1 MKIERDIKNVLVV
14 SFGFLMLFTAF
25 GGLQSI
31 QSSLNSDQGLGLA
44 SLSVIYAAL
53 ILSSMF
59 LPPVM
64 IKYLGC
70 KWTIVISMCC
80 YVTFSI
86 GNFYPSWYTLIPTAI
101 ILGFGGAPL
110 WSAKCTYL
118 TICGNRNA
126 RMNNKIAENVI
137 NHYFGIFF
145 LIFQS
150 SAVWGN
156 LMSSLI
162 FQYSSDTASIT
173 EEQLS
178 YCGPANCPQY
188 DDKIAVNTTSIQHS
202 STTIYTLSGIY
213 TGVGIV
219 GALFVAIFLDQL
231 DKQEVKEFK
240 ERKVNIFSVLVAT
253 FTHLRDKRQCLLIVL
268 TMYSGFEQGF
278 LAGDYTKAYVT
289 CALGIQYVGYVMIC
303 FGASNSI
310 FSLIFGKLSKYT
322 GRIPLFLYATITN
335 LGSIIALFLW
345 QPRPNQLPVFF
356 VFPCLWGMADAVW
369 QTQTNALYG
378 VLFQDHT
385 EAAFANYRLW
395 ESVGFVTAFAYA
407 NFLCIKVK
415 LTIVLI
421 VLIIGML
428 LYGLVEYI
436 AYKQS
441 TSQNP
446 QTVSQTLCCAQL
458 KNKQK
463 KKKEEEGKEEPE
475 TTDVKSVDDNDVKT
489 QNTSETK
496 L

>member
-1 MKIERDIKNVLVV
+1 MIKIEKTTKNVLVV
-14 SFGFLMLFTAF
+14 SFGFLLLFTAF

-59 LPPVM
+59 LPPLM

-80 YVTFSI
+80 YVSFSI

-101 ILGFGGAPL
+101 ILGTGGAPL

-118 TICGNRNA
+118 TICGYRYA
-126 RMNNKIAENVI
+126 KKHNKIGENIV

-156 LMSSLI
+156 LLSSLI
-162 FQYSSDTASIT
+162 FQY
-173 EEQLS
+173 
-178 YCGPANCPQY
+178 
-188 DDKIAVNTTSIQHS
+188 TS
-202 STTIYTLSGIY
+202 GK
-213 TGVGIV
+213 GVGV
-219 GALFVAIFLDQL
+219 GGVILVALFLDQL
-231 DKQEVKEFK
+231 DQDEVKHFK
-240 ERKVNIFSVLVAT
+240 GKDINIWSVLVAT
-253 FTHLRDKRQCLLIVL
+253 FTQLKDKRQCLLIVM

-289 CALGIQYVGYVMIC
+289 CTIGIQYVGYVMIC

-310 FSLIFGKLSKYT
+310 FSAIFGRISRFT
-322 GRIPLFLYATITN
+322 GRMLLFAFATITN
-335 LGSIIALFLW
+335 LSSIIALFLW
-345 QPRPNQLPVFF
+345 HPQLEQMAVFF

-369 QTQTNALYG
+369 QTQTNAIYG
-378 VLFQDHT
+378 VLFLENK

-407 NFLCIKVK
+407 NFLCITVK
-415 LTIVLI
+415 LIILVIVLI
-421 VLIIGML
+421 LGMA
-428 LYGLVEYI
+428 LYGVVEYI
-436 AYKQS
+436 EYVQS
-441 TSQNP
+441 RNGEPYTISQILRG
-446 QTVSQTLCCAQL
+446 VYLRAQ
-458 KNKQK
+458 KPEQV
-463 KKKEEEGKEEPE
+463 EEELKEDTE
-475 TTDVKSVDDNDVKT
+475 TTDVKSIDENDTKS
-489 QNTSETK
+489 SETK

>member
-1 MKIERDIKNVLVV
+1 MKIDRDTKNVLVV

-70 KWTIVISMCC
+70 KWTIVISMCG
-80 YVTFSI
+80 YVAFSI
-86 GNFYPSWYTLIPTAI
+86 GNFYASWYTLIPTAI

-126 RMNNKIAENVI
+126 RKNNKIAENII
-137 NHYFGIFF
+137 NHYFGVFF

-162 FQYSSDTASIT
+162 FHYTSD
-173 EEQLS
+173 
-178 YCGPANCPQY
+178 
-188 DDKIAVNTTSIQHS
+188 
-202 STTIYTLSGIY
+202 
-213 TGVGIV
+213 TGVG
-219 GALFVAIFLDQL
+219 VAGVIFIATFLDQL
-231 DKQEVKEFK
+231 DKQEVKEFR

-253 FTHLRDKRQCLLIVL
+253 FAQLKDKRQCLLIVM

-278 LAGDYTKAYVT
+278 LAGDYTKAFVT
-289 CALGIQYVGYVMIC
+289 CALGIQYVGYSMIC

-356 VFPCLWGMADAVW
+356 VFPCLWGMADAIW

-378 VLFQDHT
+378 VLFQEHE

-436 AYKQS
+436 EYKQS
-441 TSQNP
+441 TSENP
-446 QTVSQTLCCAQL
+446 QTVPKMSYFGRLR
-458 KNKQK
+458 KKQK
-463 KKKEEEGKEEPE
+463 KEEEEGKEEPE
-475 TTDVKSVDDNDVKT
+475 NTDVKSVDDNDVET
-489 QNTSETK
+489 QNTSSETQ